1 MLTKEN
7 IEEQER
13 IDNRILGVVRTVNAH
28 LIKDFGSLDS
38 ERSIIEDLHSSI
50 EESKTLN
57 KSIATLEQLKSILV
71 SQLKK
76 IELIEKEFL
85 NSFRNDTSKIKL
97 FESKYKTLYS
107 DIVLLT
113 NLLKEY
119 IAAINNI
126 SKTINDKIPEDKKL
140 KIISHEYAVGEEE
153 YNKIFSTEQNLIA
166 ALEVIKQSLSWT
178 KNETFRFWLFSSR
191 YIYS

>member
-166 ALEVIKQSLSWT
+166 ALEVIKQSLS
-178 KNETFRFWLFSSR
+178 
-191 YIYS
+191 